1 MTKDN
6 YRTFHEY
13 NIEKLRDPEDAQ
25 GYLEVALEEFEQDG
39 DVEALMLAL
48 RDVAEARGGIGKIAK
63 KAKMPRQSLYK
74 MLSKRGNPTLAS
86 LNPILH
92 QLGFK
97 LSIVPLHSRR

>member
-1 MTKDN
+1 MKKKC
-6 YRTFHEY
+6 RTFHEY
-13 NIEKLRDPEDAQ
+13 VVESLRDPEEARE
-25 GYLEVALEEFEQDG
+25 YVEVALEEFEQDG

-48 RDVAEARGGIGKIAK
+48 RTVAEARGGIGKIAK

-97 LSIVPLHSRR
+97 LSIVPLNAPHR